1 MSTKLTIDTSALLHN
16 MSVINDLAKKKN
28 VSVSV
33 VTKGLVGN
41 EALVGML
48 VKNGASSICEAHIE
62 NLIRF
67 ENLRAEKWLIRSPLL
82 SEADET
88 VRFADV
94 SLVSERAVLKKLSEF
109 AEAMGKTHKAVIMLE
124 LGELREGCMPEELI
138 PLCEYCLSLPG
149 LTLHGIGTHLS
160 SINEIVP
167 DESNMTAL
175 ADAAAEVEDKLN
187 IKLPLVSGGSSSAV
201 KMLSENTLPARI
213 NHLRIGEAILLGNVV
228 CYDVPFEDA
237 RTDVFSLTA
246 EIIEVKDKPPAPWGE
261 LADGTIRHRD
271 GSSVPKVG
279 LGGTEEPSLC
289 PLRKRALVAVGK
301 QDVPSNY
308 LIPEDPDMVIV
319 GDTSDCFIADLTDCQ
334 KTYKPGDTLSFR
346 LKYNGLVSAMASD
359 YIEKIIL

>member
-1 MSTKLTIDTSALLHN
+1 MSTKLMIDTNALLHN
-16 MSVINDLAKKKN
+16 MRVIKDLAKKKG

-41 EALVGML
+41 EALAGML
-48 VKNGASSICEAHIE
+48 VKNGADSICEAHIE
-62 NLIRF
+62 NLIKF
-67 ENLRAEKWLIRSPLL
+67 ENLPAEKWLIRSPLI
-82 SEADET
+82 SEADEV

-94 SLVSERAVLKKLSEF
+94 SLVSERAVLKKLSSF
-109 AEAMGKTHKAVIMLE
+109 AEAMGKTQKVVIMLE
-124 LGELREGCMPEELI
+124 LGELREGCMPEELM

-175 ADAAAEVEDKLN
+175 ADAAAEIEVKLG

-201 KMLSENTLPARI
+201 KMLSENALPEKI

-237 RTDVFSLTA
+237 RTDIFSLTA
-246 EIIEVKDKPPAPWGE
+246 EIIEVKEKPPEPWGE
-261 LADGTIRHRD
+261 LADGTVRHRD
-271 GSSVPKVG
+271 VSSVP
-279 LGGTEEPSLC
+279 TLC
-289 PLRKRALVAVGK
+289 PLRRRALVAIGK
-301 QDVPSNY
+301 QDVSSKY
-308 LIPEDPDMVIV
+308 LIPEDPDIVII
-319 GDTSDCFIADLTDCQ
+319 GDTSDCLIADLTDC
-334 KTYKPGDTLSFR
+334 KKSYKPGDTLSFR

-359 YIEKIIL
+359 YIEKVLL

>member
-1 MSTKLTIDTSALLHN
+1 MSTKLTIDTNALLHN
-16 MSVINDLAKKKN
+16 MRVIKDLAEKKN

-41 EALVGML
+41 EALVRL
-48 VKNGASSICEAHIE
+48 LTENGAVSICESHIE
-62 NLIRF
+62 NLIKF
-67 ENLRAEKWLIRSPLL
+67 ENLHVEKWLIRSPLL
-82 SEADET
+82 SEADEV

-94 SLVSERAVLKKLSEF
+94 SLVSEREALKKLSAF

-175 ADAAAEVEDKLN
+175 ADAATEVEDKLN

-228 CYDVPFEDA
+228 CYDVPFEGA
-237 RTDVFSLTA
+237 RADVFSLTA
-246 EIIEVKDKPPAPWGE
+246 EIIEVKEKPPAPWGE
-261 LADGTIRHRD
+261 LADGTILNKD
-271 GSSVPKVG
+271 SG
-279 LGGTEEPSLC
+279 
-289 PLRKRALVAVGK
+289 LRKRALVAIGK
-301 QDVPSNY
+301 QDVFSKY
-308 LIPEDPDMVIV
+308 LIPEDPDIEIV
-319 GDTSDCFIADLTDCQ
+319 GDTSDCFIADLTECQ
-334 KTYKPGDTLSFR
+334 KPYKPGDTLSFR

-359 YIEKIIL
+359 YIEKVII